1 MTMTVKTKRQQQI
14 LEVIREDQHVT
25 VSILSERFSV
35 SEVTVRRDLSELNQA
50 GSLRRVHGGAVA
62 PELGAPEPPVF
73 QRLREHEAAKDAIG
87 QAAAK
92 LVPEGSTLFL
102 GSGSTTTY
110 VARHL
115 TDRRDLTVV
124 TNALTVAQEL
134 ALADGITVLV
144 TGGVMRL
151 SELSLVGHLTE
162 SAVRELHVDKV
173 IIGMRAISL
182 VEGLTND
189 YLPEVMTD
197 RAIIEM
203 ADDLIVVADHTKLG
217 KVGPAFVAPIQR
229 IRTLVTDRGADAES
243 LEKMKGLGIQIVVAN
258 CLRRNT

>member
-1 MTMTVKTKRQQQI
+1 MNVTVKSKRQQHI
-14 LEVIREDQHVT
+14 LEAIREDQHVT
-25 VSILSERFSV
+25 VSTLSERFSV
-35 SEVTVRRDLSELNQA
+35 SEVTVRRDLSELDQA

-62 PELGAPEPPVF
+62 PEVGVPEPPVL
-73 QRLREHEAAKDAIG
+73 QRIREQEAAKDAIG
-87 QAAAK
+87 QVAAK

-102 GSGSTTTY
+102 GSGSTTAY

-115 TDRRDLTVV
+115 TGHKGLTVI

-134 ALADGITVLV
+134 ALAGGLTVLV

-203 ADDLIVVADHTKLG
+203 ADDLVVVADHTKLG

-229 IRTLVTDRGADAES
+229 IRTLVTDRGADAEP
-243 LEKMKGLGIQIVVAN
+243 LEKMQALGIQIVIAN
-258 CLRRNT
+258 C